1 MGILLSIFTGLS
13 TASSFFTGLFGTL
26 NGITSAISNAQIA
39 KINATSAEEVARIQE
54 TLNTLQA
61 RRDVMIAESAHSNL
75 NGIMRFT
82 IAVGPA
88 VYLCKIFLWDK
99 VVGAIF
105 GCTVVGAAG
114 CSSFNTDA
122 LDANLWNVVMVVLGF
137 YFLYD
142 ASTTITRIWGAIKK

>member
-1 MGILLSIFTGLS
+1 MLSLILAIPGLLS
-13 TASSFFTGLFGTL
+13 GLFGTL

-39 KINATSAEEVARIQE
+39 KINAQTAQEQIHAQE
-54 TLNTLQA
+54 TINTLQA
-61 RRDVMIAESAHSNL
+61 RRDVMIAESAHSNI
-75 NGIMRFT
+75 NGIMRF
-82 IAVGPA
+82 IVAVGPA
-88 VYLCKIFLWDK
+88 SYLLKIFLWDK
-99 VVGAIF
+99 VVGAVV
-105 GCTVVGAAG
+105 GCTVLGAAG